1 MKLLIAFEKNGKS
14 LLKIRFDDGQEKWAV
29 TSQAVVNYA
38 KTILVKDAEGKF
50 IPLDAIFEMTE
61 KNGQY
66 TVSKIIT
73 AGGATASQAPAT
85 TTSAPKCSDCGKDLK
100 DAKYK
105 KCWECNKKAPVT
117 QSGAEKPQGGRTD
130 AVGTSIE
137 KQAMMKASAN
147 AVALAMQGQISDVT
161 VLGDLIV
168 ALYERL
174 YVKLTA

>member
-1 MKLLIAFEKNGKS
+1 MKFLVAFEKGGKS
-14 LLKIRFDDGQEKWAV
+14 LLKLRFDDGTEKWAV
-29 TSQAVVNYA
+29 TSKAVVDYA
-38 KTILVKDAEGKF
+38 KAHFQKDE
-50 IPLDAIFEMTE
+50 DAQFEMTE

-66 TVSKIIT
+66 TVTKILKI
-73 AGGATASQAPAT
+73 GGATTPAPAQAPAT
-85 TTSAPKCSDCGKDLK
+85 TTGTPKCSDCGKDLK

-105 KCWECNKKAPVT
+105 KCYDCNKKAPA
-117 QSGAEKPQGGRTD
+117 QQAEKPAGGGGRTD

-168 ALYERL
+168 ALYEVL
-174 YVKLTA
+174 YAKLTA

>member
-1 MKLLIAFEKNGKS
+1 MKFLIAFEKNGKS
-14 LLKIRFDDGQEKWAV
+14 LLKIRFDDGAEKWAV
-29 TSQAVVNYA
+29 TTKAVVDYA
-38 KTILVKDAEGKF
+38 KAHFQKDE
-50 IPLDAIFEMTE
+50 DAVFEMTE

-66 TVSKIIT
+66 TVSKIT
-73 AGGATASQAPAT
+73 KVGGATTSQTPAT

-105 KCWECNKKAPVT
+105 KCYDCNKKAPA
-117 QSGAEKPQGGRTD
+117 QQAEKPAGGSGRTD
-130 AVGTSIE
+130 TVGTSIE

-147 AVALAMQGQISDVT
+147 AVALAMQGQISDEG

-174 YVKLTA
+174 YAKLTA